1 MAGVDDSGCGWMA
14 ACERSRSCLARASW
28 PKAKGSDGVV
38 VGSLAIKDRR
48 VDTLGY
54 ALQTSLD
61 GRSGVV
67 IPAMLSLD
75 NLDRISQPPTP
86 EVALSLACEP
96 SLGAHV
102 MLPSLLYR
110 IDFYYSLYCPRWI
123 GFPKCDDIM

>member
-1 MAGVDDSGCGWMA
+1 
-14 ACERSRSCLARASW
+14 
-28 PKAKGSDGVV
+28 
-38 VGSLAIKDRR
+38 
-48 VDTLGY
+48 
-54 ALQTSLD
+54 LQTSLD

-86 EVALSLACEP
+86 EVALSLACKP

-110 IDFYYSLYCPRWI
+110 IDFYYSLYCPR
-123 GFPKCDDIM
+123 

>member
-1 MAGVDDSGCGWMA
+1 MTRAVVGWLLVSGRA
-14 ACERSRSCLARASW
+14 LASRVRADQ
-28 PKAKGSDGVV
+28 KRKGATGVV

-102 MLPSLLYR
+102 MLPSLLYH
-110 IDFYYSLYCPRWI
+110 IDFYYSLYGPRRI
-123 GFPKCDDIM
+123 GFPKCDDIL